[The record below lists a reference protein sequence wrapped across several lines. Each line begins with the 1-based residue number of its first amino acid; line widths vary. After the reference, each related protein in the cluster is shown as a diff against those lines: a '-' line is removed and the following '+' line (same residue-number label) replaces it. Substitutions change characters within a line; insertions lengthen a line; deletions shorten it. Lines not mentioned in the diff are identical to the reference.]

1 MDEDI
6 PSLPIGFPAKIE
18 GSISGSYD
26 VHHQKIT
33 LDSKVYPQCSNKIE
47 EIGFLRKRKLHGVCD
62 GQGKMNFK
70 ELMSPFEKI
79 ERLDKL
85 RKKGLI
91 SDKEFNDK
99 KKEILDK
106 EI

>member
-1 MDEDI
+1 MGEDI

-18 GSISGSYD
+18 GSISGSYN

-47 EIGFLRKRKLHGVCD
+47 EIGILRKRKLHGVCD
-62 GQGKMNFK
+62 GQGKITFK
-70 ELMSPFEKI
+70 ELMNPFEKI

-91 SDKEFNDK
+91 SDEEFENK

>member
-1 MDEDI
+1 LDDDI
-6 PSLPIGFPAKIE
+6 PSLPVGFPAKIE
-18 GSISGSYD
+18 GSVSGSYD

-47 EIGFLRKRKLHGVCD
+47 EIGVIRKRKVHGECD
-62 GQGKMNFK
+62 GNGKISFK
-70 ELMSPFEKI
+70 ELMNPFEKI

-91 SDKEFNDK
+91 TDEEFENK
-99 KKEILDK
+99 TQEIMDK